1 MAVAWVDSVSVRFLV
16 CALWMG
22 ILLQRQPL
30 GPANIPPGDLDI
42 RRFKERGRAHWHGS
56 SGYVAR
62 CGMVVAMVLQ
72 CILPGPGLC
81 LPPEHLRVRTAVV
94 ATSQCPHGT
103 HSPLGAISF
112 PATTASVNVHWCS
125 RCFKWYLCLL
135 SSSQQLGR
143 NQRMDGSGCW
153 SQPQTS
159 PMSTVSRNAQV
170 KW

>member
-1 MAVAWVDSVSVRFLV
+1 VAVAWVDSVSVRFLV

-42 RRFKERGRAHWHGS
+42 RRLKERGRAHWHGS

-72 CILPGPGLC
+72 CICPGPGLC
-81 LPPEHLRVRTAVV
+81 LPPEHLRVRTAVF
-94 ATSQCPHGT
+94 ATSQWPHDT
-103 HSPLGAISF
+103 PQLPFHVFMWIGAAVVSNG
-112 PATTASVNVHWCS
+112 VRVG
-125 RCFKWYLCLL
+125 CLL
-135 SSSQQLGR
+135 PNSLGEISGWR
-143 NQRMDGSGCW
+143 NQTVQGCGD
-153 SQPQTS
+153 QLVAA
-159 PMSTVSRNAQV
+159 PMSTVARNAQV